1 MFQDVHV
8 AAPGVAEVVPTAS
21 VVAAVRGPVP
31 DSSCPL
37 KNTLATLAVVGL
49 VAVITTA
56 ALEAVWINPANRT
69 AVGAEAHPLGKA

>member
-8 AAPGVAEVVPTAS
+8 AAPAVAEVVPTAS
-21 VVAAVRGPVP
+21 VAAAVRGPTP

-37 KNTLATLAVVGL
+37 KNTLATLDVGL